1 MTIRYLIIAIACV
14 FARALAAQAPD
25 TSDGSL
31 TVSVAPQ
38 EPAKNG
44 TVTISGLAYPLPG
57 KGISVT
63 VTPPSGTATTVNI
76 TPNASG
82 HYTST
87 FAKTGAEGEYKVTV
101 QAGAKDA
108 PAHASFSV
116 RSYIVDIDEDVADN
130 KSFLEA
136 SAEFV
141 TALKKGVD
149 NMPDSPARTDMESKL
164 PPLDEDTQKLPAQSA
179 QLAKALANVK
189 QMMTERPD
197 AAPTLQPFFDHLAEI
212 DEQSKEE
219 RKDIDKQIAESEKAL
234 ATCDAIDH
242 ATYGIKAVPQ
252 LLAIAKRPYEFAI
265 AFFTSMAASLAPQRD
280 GGVIAA
286 GGKSA
291 SGVVKA
297 VESPKESITE
307 NGIELGSESEIAE
320 RLVDRI
326 PDSVRTTPAFKF
338 VVAETKRILPDVAE
352 SLGEK
357 NGSLHLFNIATKL
370 AGDIAAYANEQLFAQ
385 YCEKF
390 EGPFTATMEAH
401 FYAKQQPDGRI
412 PEWWSF
418 TTSIAGNMVLRYPK
432 SAAGKAVALSGEIEG
447 GATRFTYKENV
458 FDGDLFGKM
467 AKGGVVHLID
477 VPPAATDDAKGGMV
491 NSMSSPTSF
500 FIPVTGQFANGAI
513 TLTLGDARTD
523 FNETYTQAHTV
534 YVVIAPSTL
543 MLPVMGHF
551 TLPYRNAHWIVYSAM
566 DFKDGAPVLTVASG
580 TKAMKVDRAFDT
592 KHPGAQ
598 NMGHYTMHLTL
609 CNPGCAK

>member
-1 MTIRYLIIAIACV
+1 MTRYLIIAIACV
-14 FARALAAQAPD
+14 FGRALAAQAPD
-25 TSDGSL
+25 TSDGSV
-31 TVSVAPQ
+31 TVSVVPQ

-44 TVTISGLAYPLPG
+44 TVAISGLAYPLPG

-63 VTPPSGTATTVNI
+63 VTPPSGTATTVTI

-108 PAHASFSV
+108 PAHASFTV
-116 RSYIVDIDEDVADN
+116 HSYLVDIDEDVADN
-130 KSFLEA
+130 KSLLEESA
-136 SAEFV
+136 SFV
-141 TALKKGVD
+141 TALKKGID
-149 NMPDSPARTDMESKL
+149 NMPDSPARTDMEAKL
-164 PPLDEDTQKLPAQSA
+164 APLDEETQKLPAQSA

-189 QMMTERPD
+189 QMMTEHPD
-197 AAPTLQPFFDHLAEI
+197 AAPTLQPFFDHLAEL
-212 DEQSKEE
+212 DEHAKEE
-219 RKDIDKQIAESEKAL
+219 RKDIDKEIAESEKAL

-242 ATYGIKAVPQ
+242 ATYGLKAVPQ
-252 LLAIAKRPYEFAI
+252 ILAITKRPFEFAV
-265 AFFTSMAASLAPQRD
+265 AFFTNMAASVAPQSY
-280 GGVIAA
+280 GSVIAV
-286 GGKSA
+286 GGKMA
-291 SGVVKA
+291 SGLATA
-297 VESPKESITE
+297 VGSAKESLAE

-326 PDSVRTTPAFKF
+326 PESVRSTPAYKF
-338 VVAETKRILPDVAE
+338 VVAESKSFLPDIADG
-352 SLGEK
+352 LGEQ
-357 NGSLHLFNIATKL
+357 NGSLHLFTIVTKL
-370 AGDIAAYANEQLFAQ
+370 ATDIAAYANEQLFAQ

-401 FYAKQQPDGRI
+401 FYAKPQPDGRI

-418 TTSIAGNMVLRYPK
+418 TTSIAGKMVLRYPK

-491 NSMSSPTSF
+491 NSMSSPTAF

-523 FNETYTQAHTV
+523 FNETYTKAHTV
-534 YVVIAPSTL
+534 YVVTAPSTL

-551 TLPYRNAHWIVYSAM
+551 TLPYKDAHWIVYSAM
-566 DFKDGAPVLTVASG
+566 DFKDAAPVLTVASG
-580 TKAMKVDRAFDT
+580 AKAMTVDRTFDT
-592 KHPGAQ
+592 RHPGTG
-598 NMGHYTMHLTL
+598 NLGHYTMHLTL